1 MSVFEIFLVSEYSEK
16 AQTNKTPNID
26 TFHEKITIMENQSKK
41 EKNLTIRMFW
51 ILFNYSTLVPDN
63 KTFN

>member
-16 AQTNKTPNID
+16 TQTKKTPNID

-41 EKNLTIRMFW
+41 EKNLTIR
-51 ILFNYSTLVPDN
+51 LL
-63 KTFN
+63 